1 MLETLKKAYRKTKE
15 VRIYKVK
22 RKYQRLY
29 QRDSEFSTF
38 WAEFQALCTELGHDK
53 SRMLEDLKDKLNPEL
68 QTATLSVETNDVYQ
82 YANKYI
88 TIEPKLKMI
97 ADNAKRYAKSAR
109 YIKVAR
115 KPPVSTETTTTSKT
129 TTTRD
134 STLRTNATGRT
145 STLAA

>member
-22 RKYQRLY
+22 QKYQKLY

-53 SRMLEDLKDKLNPEL
+53 SRMLEDLKDKLNLKL

-82 YANKYI
+82 YVNKCI
-88 TIEPKLKMI
+88 IIKPKLKMI

-109 YIKVAR
+109 YIKVAG
-115 KPPVSTETTTTSKT
+115 KPPVSAEITTTSKIM
-129 TTTRD
+129 TTRD
-134 STLRTNATGRT
+134 STPRTNTTGRT